1 MKKKSLTMFLI
12 SAMLLAGTANC
23 FGKFSL
29 TRKIYTFNDSINAG
43 GGLVGKLVKTLV
55 MYAMFIIPVYG
66 IGGAVDL
73 IILNLIEFWTDSNP
87 LGLNEFDK
95 NGNYV
100 KEMAEGNLK
109 IQMIYSGFGEKMTM
123 NIHDG
128 KNSASYVSVRNQPG
142 ILFEEKNGV
151 LVPVSIESEK
161 IGNKAILKMV
171 KDGKLESA
179 KVVDYSKIS
188 EMESKLSVY

>member
-161 IGNKAILKMV
+161 IGNKAILRMV

-179 KVVDYSKIS
+179 KVVDYEKIS